1 MAHFNQELPNDLI
14 KEFEELA
21 IATPKMMGE
30 MTKAGA
36 ETVARIVKN
45 NMSKSFK
52 KTDRLSKC
60 LFVSKTYRTPSDDG
74 INNKVMIYGYLD
86 AEKKHPAPLVA
97 MAREYGTSHG
107 EAKKPFFRKSF
118 KKNDIENA
126 MKQKEKEYLPK
137 G

>member
-52 KTDRLSKC
+52 KTDRL
-60 LFVSKTYRTPSDDG
+60 YQIP
-74 INNKVMIYGYLD
+74 
-86 AEKKHPAPLVA
+86 PL
-97 MAREYGTSHG
+97 
-107 EAKKPFFRKSF
+107 
-118 KKNDIENA
+118 
-126 MKQKEKEYLPK
+126 
-137 G
+137 

>member
-1 MAHFNQELPNDLI
+1 MAQFNQELPNDLI

-36 ETVARIVKN
+36 ETVAKIVKN

-60 LFVSKTYRTPSDDG
+60 LFVSKPYRTPSDDG
-74 INNKVMIYGYLD
+74 INSKVYIYGYLD
-86 AEKKHPAPLVA
+86 AKKKHPAPLA
-97 MAREYGTSHG
+97 ALAREYGTSRG
-107 EAKKPFFRKSF
+107 EVKKPFFRKSF
-118 KKNDIENA
+118 KKTNIENA
-126 MKQKEKEYLPK
+126 MKQKEREYLPK